1 MPLTDLR
8 FDDVVDL
15 IHSLVI
21 ENLIFISNR
30 ISRPVSVLP
39 EESYGVAVT

>member
-8 FDDVVDL
+8 FDGVVDL
-15 IHSLVI
+15 IHGLTI

-30 ISRPVSVLP
+30 ISRSVSVLS